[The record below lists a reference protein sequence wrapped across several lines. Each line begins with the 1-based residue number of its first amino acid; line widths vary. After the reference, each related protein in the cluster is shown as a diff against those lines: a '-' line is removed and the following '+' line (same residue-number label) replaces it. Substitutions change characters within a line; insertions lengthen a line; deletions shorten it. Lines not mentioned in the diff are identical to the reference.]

1 MAGNSSNSSSSFN
14 SGQVSSKP
22 WFLTYDK
29 DNKDIFLWRNGSRL
43 KLNGNQSAGSV
54 SDVSVADESERV
66 LMVSQLA
73 TWMIVRPIN
82 IATCVWGGLLFSY
95 FLCSFLFSVSWN
107 DFFK

>member
-73 TWMIVRPIN
+73 TWMIVRP
-82 IATCVWGGLLFSY
+82 TCVCVRGGGLLFSY